1 MNAPHTVVETPAF
14 MAKASKTMSDD
25 ERASIVDMIA
35 ANPRMGVLI
44 QGTGG
49 LRKARFGIGDRGRRG
64 GGRVIYWF
72 HSDDF
77 PAVLLWAFAKN
88 EASDLTASQK
98 TTLANLGAGLLDDL
112 RKGKANERR

>member
-1 MNAPHTVVETPAF
+1 MTALHAIVETPAF
-14 MAKASKTMSDD
+14 LSKASKIMSDD
-25 ERASIVDMIA
+25 ERVSIVDMIA
-35 ANPRMGVLI
+35 ANPRMGVLV

-49 LRKARFGIGDRGRRG
+49 LRKARFGIGGRGRRG
-64 GGRVIYWF
+64 GGRVIYWL

-98 TTLANLGAGLLDDL
+98 TTLARLGADLLDDF
-112 RKGKANERR
+112 RKGKSR